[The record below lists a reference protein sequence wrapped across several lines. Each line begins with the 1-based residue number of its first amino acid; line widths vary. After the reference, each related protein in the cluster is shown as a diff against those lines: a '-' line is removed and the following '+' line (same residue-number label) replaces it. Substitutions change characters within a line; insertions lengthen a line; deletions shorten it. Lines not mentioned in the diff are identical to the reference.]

1 MLKVMMIGNL
11 TFDPELRSTPS
22 GVSVCGFTVAVNY
35 RNKEAEAGDNKAEF
49 IKVTAWRGLAETCNR
64 YLKKGDKVGVVGN
77 LMLKTF
83 IGNDGQTKA
92 QIAVTAD
99 EVEFLS
105 QRRDENSSVSGT
117 ASGNNAGGFVDVSG
131 EEMPW
136 M

>member
-35 RNKEAEAGDNKAEF
+35 RNKEAEAGGNKAEF

-64 YLKKGDKVGVVGN
+64 YLRKGDKVGVVGN

-92 QIAVTAD
+92 QIVVTAD